1 MGKELTP
8 KLLDA
13 KDARA
18 FAESIKKRLGD
29 VHEMLIELH
38 DRMGWAALGYKSWK
52 DCVKQEFDWSES
64 YVGRQI
70 AAGRIEQKLLEH
82 TPQTGNRSLPMGRS
96 SPPISPIPER
106 HLRPL
111 ASLPGDEQ
119 AEAYLEAKEKAEKEN
134 KPLTTEAVQV
144 VVDKL
149 KADSDAIEASF
160 ENPDEP
166 DDPEEAPDPTVEE
179 RMAISNK
186 VLEKF
191 AREITGLHKRAE
203 QLGEPHLVDRLD
215 MLLPQLRSA
224 AGTVR
229 AAKGAGTCAYCK
241 EEGKGCKHC
250 FQTGWL
256 GKASFESAPERGR

>member
-1 MGKELTP
+1 MGTELA
-8 KLLDA
+8 LLDE
-13 KDARA
+13 KEARA

-29 VHEMLIELH
+29 VRKMIIELH
-38 DRMGWAALGYKSWK
+38 DRMGYTALGYKSWK
-52 DCVKQEFDWSES
+52 ECVKQEFDWSES

-70 AAGRIEQKLLEH
+70 AAGRIEQKLLST
-82 TPQTGNRSLPMGRS
+82 TPQTGKGSLPMGRS

-111 ASLPGDEQ
+111 SDLPEDEQ
-119 AEAYLEAKEKAEKEN
+119 PEAYLEAKAKADKAKE
-134 KPLTTEAVQV
+134 PLTAAAVQV
-144 VVDKL
+144 VVDKYKGDNATMEESFQEPEEP
-149 KADSDAIEASF
+149 KAD
-160 ENPDEP
+160 
-166 DDPEEAPDPTVEE
+166 PTTEE

-186 VLEKF
+186 VLESF

-229 AAKGAGTCAYCK
+229 AAMGAGTCSYCK

-250 FQTGWL
+250 LQTGWL
-256 GKASFESAPERGR
+256 NKASFESAPER